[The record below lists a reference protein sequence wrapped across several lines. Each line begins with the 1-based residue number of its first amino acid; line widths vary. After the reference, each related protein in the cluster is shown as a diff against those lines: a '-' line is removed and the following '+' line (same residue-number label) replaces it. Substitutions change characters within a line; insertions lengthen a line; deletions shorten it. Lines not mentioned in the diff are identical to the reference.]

1 MRETNWAGNHTYRA
15 AALHRPASVDQVR
28 ELVAGASRLR
38 VLGSRHSFT
47 DIADSEVLLS
57 LDGLPAEVVVEKE
70 LGIQLLEKVEGPPP
84 VLSGM
89 KKPAA
94 GGAGLT
100 IGDMLKDALSK
111 QKK

>member
-57 LDGLPAEVVVEKE
+57 LDGLPAEVAVDR
-70 LGIQLLEKVEGPPP
+70 LGRRQRQPGHRRGRPGACGPWPGRSGPCSRCRSCGRWPP
-84 VLSGM
+84 TGC
-89 KKPAA
+89 
-94 GGAGLT
+94 G
-100 IGDMLKDALSK
+100 
-111 QKK
+111 